1 VWKRNE
7 KDSLINQQYYMQEGN
22 KTVCK
27 VVLRGVTGYELW
39 IDKECVKRG
48 STFEEVKD
56 EN

>member
-1 VWKRNE
+1 
-7 KDSLINQQYYMQEGN
+7 MQEGN